1 MNDTNEKVGWHQTV
15 EILYPLM
22 NDLMINLQE
31 SGSQ

>member
-1 MNDTNEKVGWHQTV
+1 MDDTNGKVGWHQTV
-15 EILYPLM
+15 EVSYSLI